1 MEKHPSY
8 EVLSSY
14 LPIYPK
20 AAGALFQTYND
31 LKYAQQWSDLELVEL
46 PGCARCGL
54 KGRRPQTDEVL
65 SIVPCSLSESL
76 STDWIRT
83 TFRELGAPPHVYLA
97 INTEDSSI
105 VYYKISPGIVKP
117 PL

>member
-8 EVLSSY
+8 EAL
-14 LPIYPK
+14 LPHLTKYPK
-20 AAGALFQTYND
+20 AAGSLFHTYND
-31 LKYAQQWSDLELVEL
+31 LKLAQQWTDLELIEL
-46 PGCARCGL
+46 PRCSRCAIR
-54 KGRRPQTDEVL
+54 GRRPQSGHLLHV
-65 SIVPCSLSESL
+65 VPCSLSESL

-83 TFRELGAPPHVYLA
+83 TFDELEGPPDVYLA

>member
-1 MEKHPSY
+1 MDKHPSY
-8 EVLSSY
+8 ETLSPY
-14 LPIYPK
+14 LAKYPK
-20 AAGALFQTYND
+20 AAGSLFQTYND
-31 LKYAQQWSDLELVEL
+31 LKLAQQWTDLELVEL
-46 PGCARCGL
+46 PAAERCAMR
-54 KGRRPQTDEVL
+54 GRRPQMDELL
-65 SIVPCSLSESL
+65 SVVPCSLSESL

-83 TFRELGAPPHVYLA
+83 TFKELGGPPHVYLA